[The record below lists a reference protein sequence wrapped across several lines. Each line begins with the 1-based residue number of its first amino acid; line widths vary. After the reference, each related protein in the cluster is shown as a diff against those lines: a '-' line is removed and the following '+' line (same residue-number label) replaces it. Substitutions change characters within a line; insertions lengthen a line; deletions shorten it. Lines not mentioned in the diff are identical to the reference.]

1 MRKLSRKIVLLG
13 ALAGI
18 VGLGIVTSIQANNDK
33 VITTPLSVKD
43 EIQQPSSIENVD
55 EGATENATAIK
66 SLTETQLLYLIE
78 EEKLAHD
85 VYTVMYEKYGARV
98 FGNILESESTH
109 QSRVLTLLQAREI
122 KDPRAS
128 EIGVFNNQELQALY
142 DTLIKQGN
150 ESAVEAYNVGVAIE
164 EKDIADISTQ
174 LATASDQD
182 VIGTLEALRN
192 GSENHLRAFNRQL

>member
-1 MRKLSRKIVLLG
+1 MPNLSRKIILFSAV
-13 ALAGI
+13 AGI
-18 VGLGIVTSIQANNDK
+18 FGLGIVISIQVNNDK
-33 VITTPLSVKD
+33 VVTPPLTVQD
-43 EIQQPSSIENVD
+43 EIQQPTNTETTD
-55 EGATENATAIK
+55 ENASVNTIANK

-85 VYTVMYEKYGARV
+85 VYAVMHEKYGARV

-109 QSRVLTLLQAREI
+109 QSRVLTLLQTREI

-150 ESAVEAYNVGVAIE
+150 ESAVEAYKVGVAIE

-174 LATASDQD
+174 LA
-182 VIGTLEALRN
+182 
-192 GSENHLRAFNRQL
+192 H